1 MNGYF
6 DNAATTY
13 RKPAGMYEY
22 ISEYMLQYGANVG
35 RGGYES
41 SRRGGTILFEMRS
54 KLLGLMNAPA
64 TKAVVIAPS
73 ATVALNT
80 ILYGLN
86 LKKDDV
92 VYISHFEHNAI
103 LRPLFD
109 LEQKIGIHI
118 EFLPMSATEKYS
130 FDLVTTEK
138 VFASSKPKAVIVSH
152 VSNVLGL
159 ISPIEKIAG
168 LAKKYGAVMI
178 VDGAQS
184 CSIIDCNLVNI
195 DFYVFAGH
203 KTLLGPT
210 GIGGFICN
218 KNTSLAPLILGGTGV
233 DSASKEMPAT
243 IPERYEAGTVNLMS
257 VVGLNYSLDW
267 IMKNKTFMREAEC
280 KNVESLYRILTKY
293 EFLQIVSPY
302 PRVSGI
308 ISCRAKGYTSD
319 EFGRILADNGI
330 AVRTGLHCAPEAHK
344 YSDSFPEGLIR
355 FSVSCFTGTQDF
367 DLLEQSLDKIS
378 LEI

>member
-1 MNGYF
+1 MDGYF

-13 RKPAGMYEY
+13 RKPTGIYEY
-22 ISEYMLQYGANVG
+22 IAEYMLQYGANVG
-35 RGGYES
+35 RGSYES
-41 SRRGGTILFEMRS
+41 SIRGGTILSETRT

-64 TKAVVIAPS
+64 TKAVVFTPS
-73 ATVALNT
+73 ATIALNT
-80 ILYGLN
+80 ILYGLK

-92 VYISHFEHNAI
+92 VYISHFEHNSI

-109 LEQKIGIHI
+109 LEKKIGIHL
-118 EFLPMSATEKYS
+118 EFLAMSSTEKYS
-130 FDLVTTEK
+130 FDLVKTERS
-138 VFASSKPKAVIVSH
+138 FANKKPKAVIVSH
-152 VSNVLGL
+152 ISNVLGL
-159 ISPIEKIAG
+159 ISPIEELAE
-168 LAKKYGAVMI
+168 LAKKYEAVTI
-178 VDGAQS
+178 IDGAQS
-184 CSIIDCNLVNI
+184 CSLIDCNLEKV

-218 KNTSLAPLILGGTGV
+218 KKESLAPLILGGTGV
-233 DSASKEMPAT
+233 DSASKEMPTT

-267 IMKNKTFMREAEC
+267 ILKNKAFMREAES
-280 KNVESLYRILTKY
+280 KNLETLYNILTKY

-302 PRVSGI
+302 PQVSGI

-330 AVRTGLHCAPEAHK
+330 SVRTGLHCAPEAHK
-344 YSDSFPEGLIR
+344 YVDSFPEGLIR

-367 DLLEQSLDKIS
+367 DLLEQALDKIS